1 MALGQIDVAEK
12 CYQLTKSF
20 DKLNFFYA
28 TTGCLSKLGKMGAV
42 AQSIGD
48 STLRFNNATL
58 TTNIGERVRILA
70 ESGQIPLAYMTARAH
85 NLDEYSKTLEKTLI
99 ESDEYDHERIF

>member
-42 AQSIGD
+42 A
-48 STLRFNNATL
+48 
-58 TTNIGERVRILA
+58 
-70 ESGQIPLAYMTARAH
+70 
-85 NLDEYSKTLEKTLI
+85 
-99 ESDEYDHERIF
+99 